1 MIMSAGD
8 KTSLKKTNLTDLTH
22 NHPDKN
28 KKTKVNSGKVAAFIL
43 NPETNMLRFEKEDRG
58 RKDRNEEAG

>member
-28 KKTKVNSGKVAAFIL
+28 KKTKVNSGKVPAFIL